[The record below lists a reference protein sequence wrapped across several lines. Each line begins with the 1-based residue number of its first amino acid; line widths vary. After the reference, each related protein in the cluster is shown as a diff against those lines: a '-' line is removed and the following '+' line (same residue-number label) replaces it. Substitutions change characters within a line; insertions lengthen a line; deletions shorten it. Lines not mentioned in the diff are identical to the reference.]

1 MMQGEISMKK
11 NYDRGIVT
19 QTDSYKLG
27 HAPMYPDGT
36 EYVYS
41 YFEARSG
48 AQFPRTVFWTLQA
61 MLKDWF
67 VGKVVTQKMIDKA
80 KALVDIHLGPDVF
93 NVEGWQYILDEYD
106 GRLPLLIK
114 AVPEGSRVEVG
125 NVLFTV
131 ENTDPKCFWLT
142 NYVESILS
150 HVWYGSTVATLAA
163 EIKDMMYEFLAVTSD
178 DPDAAI
184 AFMLHDFGY
193 RSATGPEAAAYG
205 GSGQLLSF
213 MGTDTVCAIE
223 FMMDYYGS
231 SVCAWSVFATEH
243 SIMTAKGELGEFDV
257 VQSLLDRY
265 DTGILSMVIDSYD
278 WERFVITCGTRFK
291 DQILARKAD
300 GLGNCKTVF
309 RPDSGDPVS
318 TTLRVLELL
327 GEYFGWSYNDQGYK
341 ILNPKVGV
349 LWGDGIDKDGI
360 EEILQV
366 MKDEKWAASNLVFG
380 MGGGLLQKVWRD
392 IQRCAFK
399 SSYQVELG
407 KGKAIFKDP
416 IDTSKRSKSGK
427 LVLLED
433 AFGSYYTL
441 ENQEAEEPNGMDLL
455 VPVFLNGELLVD
467 YTLDEVKA
475 NLNK

>member
-1 MMQGEISMKK
+1 MKK

-27 HAPMYPDGT
+27 HAPMYPENT

-41 YFEARSG
+41 YFEARAG
-48 AQFPRTVFWTLQA
+48 ATFPRTVFWTLQA
-61 MLKDWF
+61 ILKQWF
-67 VGKVVTQKMIDKA
+67 VGKVVTQAMIDKA
-80 KALVDIHLGPDVF
+80 EALVDIHLGPGVF
-93 NVEGWQYILDEYD
+93 NREGWQYILDEYD

-163 EIKDMMYEFLAVTSD
+163 EIKDMMYEFLVATSD

-193 RSATGPEAAAYG
+193 RGATGSETAGYG

-213 MGTDTVCAIE
+213 MGTDTVPAIE
-223 FMMDYYGS
+223 FMMDNYGS

-243 SIMTAKGELGEFDV
+243 SIMTAKGEKGEFDV

-278 WERFVITCGTRFK
+278 WKRFIKTCGTRFK
-291 DQILARKAD
+291 DQILNRKAD
-300 GLGNCKTVF
+300 ALGNCKTVF

-318 TTLRVLELL
+318 TTLEVLEML
-327 GEYFGWSYNDQGYK
+327 GEYFGWSWNDKGYK
-341 ILNPKVGV
+341 VLNPKVGV
-349 LWGDGIDKDGI
+349 LWGDGIDKEGI
-360 EEILQV
+360 AEILRA
-366 MKDEKWAASNLVFG
+366 MKYLKWASSNLVFG
-380 MGGGLLQKVWRD
+380 MGGGLLQKVNRD
-392 IQRCAFK
+392 TQRCAFK
-399 SSYQVELG
+399 SSYQVANG

-416 IDTSKRSKSGK
+416 IDGSKKSKRGR
-427 LVLLED
+427 LALILEGGVYRTVENVPENTMLLGDE
-433 AFGSYYTL
+433 
-441 ENQEAEEPNGMDLL
+441 L
-455 VPVFLNGELLVD
+455 VPVFKDGVLLKE
-467 YTLDEVKA
+467 YTLDEVKE